1 MLPKTKRLTTKS
13 VDLVMEK
20 GRMTHSPLFVIK
32 SISTQE
38 TSRFSVSV
46 PKKVAKTATQRNKI
60 RRQIYSALRKIDNRI
75 KPGLSGVIVAKSG
88 IDKLSFISLEL
99 EISAVFVKSG
109 FLK

>member
-1 MLPKTKRLTTKS
+1 
-13 VDLVMEK
+13 MEK

-46 PKKVAKTATQRNKI
+46 PKKVAKTAVQRNKI
-60 RRQIYSALRKIDNRI
+60 RRQVYSAVKKIEPQV
-75 KPGLSGVIVAKSG
+75 KSGLSGMIIVKAGSE
-88 IDKLSFISLEL
+88 KLSFEALTV
-99 EISAVFVKSG
+99 EIKDIFVKSG

>member
-46 PKKVAKTATQRNKI
+46 PKKVAKTAVQRNKI
-60 RRQIYSALRKIDNRI
+60 RRQVYSAIKKIESQI
-75 KPGLSGVIVAKSG
+75 KPGHTGMVIAKTG
-88 IDKLSFISLEL
+88 AEKLPFESLVS
-99 EISAVFVKSG
+99 EIKDIFVKSG

>member
-20 GRMTHSPLFVIK
+20 GRMTHSPLFVIR

-46 PKKVAKTATQRNKI
+46 PKKVAKTAVERNKI
-60 RRQIYSALRKIDNRI
+60 RRQVYSGIKKIEHSI
-75 KPGLSGVIVAKSG
+75 KSGLSGMIVVKAG
-88 IDKLSFISLEL
+88 AQKLSFESLIS
-99 EISAVFVKSG
+99 EIKSTFVKSG